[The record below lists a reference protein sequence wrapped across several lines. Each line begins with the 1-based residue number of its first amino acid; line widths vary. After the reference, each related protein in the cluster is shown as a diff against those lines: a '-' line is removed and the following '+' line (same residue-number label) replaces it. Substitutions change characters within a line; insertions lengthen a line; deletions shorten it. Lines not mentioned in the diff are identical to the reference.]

1 MVEVSPEN
9 SANEGSRGS
18 GRGWSLL
25 HNVCF
30 FKLGST
36 KFGLKSPLSSNDSAV
51 LPPLSQPLKIG
62 MQVRAKGFR
71 CSVNS
76 LVRCGV
82 LVMVLVAAGGGDHG
96 GDFTWVYV
104 RYPKNTMRSV

>member
-62 MQVRAKGFR
+62 MQVRAKGEGQIR
-71 CSVNS
+71 
-76 LVRCGV
+76 
-82 LVMVLVAAGGGDHG
+82 
-96 GDFTWVYV
+96 
-104 RYPKNTMRSV
+104 K

>member
-36 KFGLKSPLSSNDSAV
+36 KFGVSIVAVKDDLEVTGPASNTSFQSSD
-51 LPPLSQPLKIG
+51 
-62 MQVRAKGFR
+62 
-71 CSVNS
+71 
-76 LVRCGV
+76 
-82 LVMVLVAAGGGDHG
+82 
-96 GDFTWVYV
+96 
-104 RYPKNTMRSV
+104 